1 MFSPMWSLMCTL
13 AARAGDMPAAL
24 TQHVM
29 VDAPPVAPGGPF
41 SMLMPLAI
49 VVVIM
54 YFLVFRPQQQE
65 LKAHEKLIAGL
76 VKGDEVVTSAGL
88 YGTVYEVQDAII
100 VVEIADRV
108 RVKFDKS
115 AVKRKLAAASGAP
128 AKEG

>member
-1 MFSPMWSLMCTL
+1 MFSPMWSLMSSL
-13 AARAGDMPAAL
+13 AAIAADTPAAL
-24 TQHVM
+24 AQHVM
-29 VDAPPVAPGGPF
+29 VDAPPAAPGGPF

-65 LKAHEKLIAGL
+65 LKAHEKLLASL

-88 YGTVYEVQDAII
+88 YGTVHEVQDAVI

-108 RVKFDKS
+108 RVKIDKS
-115 AVKRKLAAASGAP
+115 AVKRKLAVASGAP
-128 AKEG
+128 AKES

>member
-1 MFSPMWSLMCTL
+1 MFAPMWSLLCS
-13 AARAGDMPAAL
+13 AAATAAEAPY
-24 TQHVM
+24 VM
-29 VDAPPVAPGGPF
+29 ADAPPAAPGGPF

-65 LKAHEKLIAGL
+65 LKAHENLVASL

-88 YGTVYEVQDAII
+88 YGTVYEVHDTTV

-108 RVKFDKS
+108 RVKLEKS
-115 AVKRKLAAASGAP
+115 AVKRKVVAASAPP
-128 AKEG
+128 AKES